1 MSRIIE
7 SPVKKWPGTITI
19 PDFLTINQA
28 ITYEDAI
35 DSANKLLPKIEDGDS
50 EEVVKEKK
58 AKIAEIISG
67 KKYERELL
75 PGIFACVESWNLQ
88 GLENIS
94 VDNFP
99 GTPKR
104 ARAELFYWLL
114 GAIAD
119 LYKDEA
125 EIPNAL

>member
-1 MSRIIE
+1 MSKVLT
-7 SPVKKWPGTITI
+7 SPVKQWPGTITL
-19 PDFLTINQA
+19 PDYLTINQA
-28 ITYEDAI
+28 IDYEDAI
-35 DSANKLLPKIEDGDS
+35 DSANALLPKIEDNDN
-50 EEVVKEKK
+50 EEIIKEKK
-58 AKIAEIISG
+58 AKIAEIISS

-114 GAIAD
+114 GSISE
-119 LYKDEA
+119 LYKDET
-125 EIPNAL
+125 EIPNA